1 MTPFQICSRDSF
13 PLPSSI
19 SLSLSL
25 PPPTQIGGKGISHG
39 GGRNYDTCESFFF
52 PFLLLP
58 PPFFLFFSFPFL
70 SFLFVTAQTIL
81 ERRCMDIFFSER
93 HSRILR
99 GCEMNSRARIER
111 ATMLHVAA
119 FLSKAHMSY
128 VMCGVSLFS

>member
-1 MTPFQICSRDSF
+1 MMPFQICSRDSF

-19 SLSLSL
+19 SLSLFPSL
-25 PPPTQIGGKGISHG
+25 HLRKSVERALATGVAGITTLASHFF
-39 GGRNYDTCESFFF
+39 SPFFF
-52 PFLLLP
+52 FLLL
-58 PPFFLFFSFPFL
+58 PFL

-119 FLSKAHMSY
+119 FLSKAHMLY